1 MKSTTDVAADTVLAM
16 QNLAGGAGDGA
27 ASSPAAPVP
36 PAGDTPEAAP
46 PAIPS
51 PAPAPEAVPAP
62 APEEVPAPAPE
73 AAPAPAPIPPPLDPL
88 VQGALSAFNAD
99 LVPPPPAEPPA
110 PESAPEPEMTPEEQE
125 AVEEEARRNP
135 QAGRVF
141 ARLRAEVK
149 EARRRAEDAE
159 RARAEFQ
166 AQQEKLGEERARFA
180 KELEEKDRAVAD
192 LQERLG
198 RVNLEAS
205 PKFQQKY
212 DLRIQ
217 ESIGRLANNLVKWG
231 KVEQDKASQLATRLV
246 RSTPDQ
252 LDAELSKVSP
262 AIAGMV
268 MSAWQDVQGISTERQ
283 AALQEWKKSMAALKI
298 EETQNM
304 TQEAIRQRQALA
316 EKAVEEAAG
325 SGCFVYRD
333 IGTPESKA
341 ASKQYRDA
349 FAGFVQNATQSE
361 LVRKAADGF
370 AAPTLYQVIKL
381 QADRIKQLEASAVSR
396 RAVSELPVGAYDPA
410 ATPGS
415 VQPHVVPVVKGN
427 SPLERAENAAAQAVR
442 TFQAVQR
449 R

>member
-1 MKSTTDVAADTVLAM
+1 MKSTTDVAADAVLAM

-51 PAPAPEAVPAP
+51 IAPAPEAVPAPAPEAVPAP
-62 APEEVPAPAPE
+62 APV
-73 AAPAPAPIPPPLDPL
+73 PPPLDPL

-99 LVPPPPAEPPA
+99 LVPPPPADPPA
-110 PESAPEPEMTPEEQE
+110 PESALEPEMTPEEQE
-125 AVEEEARRNP
+125 AIEEEAKRNP
-135 QAGRVF
+135 QAGHVF

-192 LQERLG
+192 MQERLG

-217 ESIGRLANNLVKWG
+217 ESVGRLANNLVKWG

-246 RSTPDQ
+246 RATPDQ

-316 EKAVEEAAG
+316 EKSVEEAAG

-381 QADRIKQLEASAVSR
+381 QADRIKQLEAGAVSR

-415 VQPHVVPVVKGN
+415 VQPHVVPVIQGS

>member
-27 ASSPAAPVP
+27 APSPAAPVP
-36 PAGDTPEAAP
+36 PAGDTHEAAP

-51 PAPAPEAVPAP
+51 PAAAPEA
-62 APEEVPAPAPE
+62 VPAPAPE
-73 AAPAPAPIPPPLDPL
+73 AAPAPAPVPPPLDPL

-125 AVEEEARRNP
+125 AIEEEARRNP
-135 QAGRVF
+135 QAGHVF

-192 LQERLG
+192 MQERLG

-217 ESIGRLANNLVKWG
+217 ESVGRLANNLVKWG

-246 RSTPDQ
+246 RATPDQ

-283 AALQEWKKSMAALKI
+283 AALHEWKKSMAALKI

-304 TQEAIRQRQALA
+304 TQEAIRQRQTLA
-316 EKAVEEAAG
+316 EKSVEEAAG

-381 QADRIKQLEASAVSR
+381 QADRIKQLEAGAVSR
-396 RAVSELPVGAYDPA
+396 RAVSELPVGSYDPA

-415 VQPHVVPVVKGN
+415 MQPHVVPVVKGS

>member
-36 PAGDTPEAAP
+36 PAGDTHEAAP

-62 APEEVPAPAPE
+62 APE
-73 AAPAPAPIPPPLDPL
+73 AAPAPAPAPVPPPLDPL

-110 PESAPEPEMTPEEQE
+110 PEPAPEPEMTPEEQE
-125 AVEEEARRNP
+125 AIEEEARRNP
-135 QAGRVF
+135 QAGHVF

-149 EARRRAEDAE
+149 EARRRVEDAE

-217 ESIGRLANNLVKWG
+217 ESVGRLANNLVKWG

-246 RSTPDQ
+246 RATPDQ

-304 TQEAIRQRQALA
+304 TQEAIRQRQTLA
-316 EKAVEEAAG
+316 EKSVEDAAG

-381 QADRIKQLEASAVSR
+381 QADRIKQLEAGAVSR

-410 ATPGS
+410 VTPGS

-449 R
+449 I